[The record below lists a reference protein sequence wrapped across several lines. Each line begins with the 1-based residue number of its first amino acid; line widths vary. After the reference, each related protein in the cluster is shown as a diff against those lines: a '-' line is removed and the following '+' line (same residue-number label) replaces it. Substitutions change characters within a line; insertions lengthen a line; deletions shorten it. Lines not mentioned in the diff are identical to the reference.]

1 MSNDA
6 QERTLLP
13 PVDPSLEINSKE
25 ESTGN
30 PNQDDQNQQQQGGQQ
45 AQGGQQGGQ
54 NKPGQ
59 GGQQQGGQNKPG
71 RQGGQERRSNQRPGT
86 WPGLCLVSE
95 SLPELVTRLPPPD

>member
-1 MSNDA
+1 MTRRNEHFS
-6 QERTLLP
+6 
-13 PVDPSLEINSKE
+13 VDPSLEINSKE

-71 RQGGQERRSNQRPGT
+71 RQGGQERRSKSKARHVAGP
-86 WPGLCLVSE
+86 
-95 SLPELVTRLPPPD
+95 LPCVGKLT